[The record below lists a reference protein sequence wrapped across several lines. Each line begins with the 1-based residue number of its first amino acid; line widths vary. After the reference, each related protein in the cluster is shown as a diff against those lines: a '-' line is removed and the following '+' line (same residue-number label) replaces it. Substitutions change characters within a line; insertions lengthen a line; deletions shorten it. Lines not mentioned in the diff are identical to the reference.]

1 MDSKESKADESFVRK
16 DQKSDEEMAKEL
28 GCTPIKIEDDD
39 NDSFEN
45 RSGRWKVHNPEDG
58 PVDTSKYD
66 KIDIQLTSSSMYVG
80 NDDSNVFNL
89 VPQKQPALDTGKISW
104 PEKWIKD
111 NKGNMRITSKNGKV
125 TITGNMYDVNVV
137 KFDKVHK
144 VMVYNGQEGSIVQI
158 TKNDPKTVPKEKEN
172 ENVITKKIVLDDR
185 DKEVVALCKNKNSK
199 LNSEKLHDSIHEY
212 VQSFQ

>member
-16 DQKSDEEMAKEL
+16 DQTSDEEMAKEL

-80 NDDSNVFNL
+80 NDGPKYSNVFNL
-89 VPQKQPALDTGKISW
+89 VPQK
-104 PEKWIKD
+104 
-111 NKGNMRITSKNGKV
+111 
-125 TITGNMYDVNVV
+125 
-137 KFDKVHK
+137 
-144 VMVYNGQEGSIVQI
+144 
-158 TKNDPKTVPKEKEN
+158 
-172 ENVITKKIVLDDR
+172 
-185 DKEVVALCKNKNSK
+185 
-199 LNSEKLHDSIHEY
+199 
-212 VQSFQ
+212 